1 MARGTIYIPIGP
13 PGCGKSTFASRLV
26 QDGAITFDAIVSPDN
41 FRELLTGD
49 RANQKCNRL
58 VFSLVG
64 DVITS
69 RLNHGVDIFLDAT
82 NLTTKDRDKVVFQ
95 ALEHDYSVQIIVFGL
110 SEDEVRSRNGSRNC
124 PVPDFAM
131 DRMFDRFKKLDLSN
145 YQEYDLVRI
154 MKI

>member
-69 RLNHGVDIFLDAT
+69 RLNHGVDIF
-82 NLTTKDRDKVVFQ
+82 
-95 ALEHDYSVQIIVFGL
+95 
-110 SEDEVRSRNGSRNC
+110 
-124 PVPDFAM
+124 
-131 DRMFDRFKKLDLSN
+131 
-145 YQEYDLVRI
+145 
-154 MKI
+154 

>member
-1 MARGTIYIPIGP
+1 M
-13 PGCGKSTFASRLV
+13 V

-95 ALEHDYSVQIIVFGL
+95 ALEHDYSVQIIVFDL
-110 SEDEVRSRNGSRNC
+110 PEDEVRSRNSSRNC

-131 DRMFDRFKKLDLSN
+131 DRMFDRFKNLDLSN

-154 MKI
+154 MKF